1 MNILLT
7 GATGFIGQHISL
19 ALHAAGHKVKAIS
32 RSNGNDFNQMT
43 SKENWLPLLKNIDV
57 VINCVG
63 IIVETRNQKF
73 KTLHSEAPVALFH
86 ACAESKIERVIQISA
101 LGADEHAFT
110 PYQKTKNEADD
121 ALRSLP
127 VNWFVLRP
135 SLVYGRGGQ
144 SMQMFQRLASLPV
157 LSLLDGGEQM
167 LQPVHVSDLTDTV
180 LTCLTSSKTNI
191 TLDIVG
197 AHATT
202 FKEWLQLMRTLK
214 GKRRALVIS
223 IPFNIVI
230 AMAKLGKF
238 IVPLMNPD
246 NLRMLQKG
254 NVSDVKPLSE
264 FIGRMPLDLK
274 TGMSRS

>member
-7 GATGFIGQHISL
+7 GATGFIGRHISN
-19 ALHAAGHKVKAIS
+19 ALDEAGHKVKAIS
-32 RSNGNDFNQMT
+32 RSNGYDFNTMT
-43 SKENWLPLLKNIDV
+43 SRENWLPLLIDIDV

-73 KTLHSEAPVALFH
+73 KTLHCDAPTALFH
-86 ACAESKIERVIQISA
+86 ACAESKTERVIQISA

-121 ALRSLP
+121 VLRSLP

-167 LQPVHVSDLTDTV
+167 LQPVHISDLTDTV
-180 LTCLTSSKTNI
+180 LTCLTTDKTNI

-197 AHATT
+197 AHSTS
-202 FKEWLQLMRTLK
+202 FKEWLQFMRTIK

-223 IPFNIVI
+223 IPFNMVM
-230 AMAKLGKF
+230 AMAKFGKF

-254 NVSDVKPLSE
+254 NVSDVEPLAN

-274 TGMSRS
+274 TGMSKL

>member
-7 GATGFIGQHISL
+7 GASGFIGQHISV
-19 ALHAAGHKVKAIS
+19 ALDEAGHKVKAIT
-32 RSNGNDFNQMT
+32 RSNGYDFNKLT
-43 SKENWLPLLKNIDV
+43 NKDTWLPLLKDIDV

-73 KTLHSEAPVALFH
+73 ETLHSETPTALFH
-86 ACAESKIERVIQISA
+86 ACAESKTKRVIQISA

-110 PYQKTKNEADD
+110 PYQKTKYAADD
-121 ALRSLP
+121 VLRSLSLD
-127 VNWFVLRP
+127 WFVLRP

-144 SMQMFQRLASLPV
+144 SMQMFQRLSSLPV

-167 LQPVHVSDLTDTV
+167 LQPVHINDLTDTV
-180 LTCLTSSKTNI
+180 LTCLTSDKTNI

-197 AHATT
+197 AHATS
-202 FKEWLQLMRTLK
+202 FKEWLQLMRVLK
-214 GKRRALVIS
+214 GKKRAPVIS
-223 IPFNIVI
+223 IPFNII
-230 AMAKLGKF
+230 MFMAKFAKF

-246 NLRMLQKG
+246 NLSMLQKG
-254 NVSDVKPLSE
+254 NVSDVKPLAE

-274 TGMSRS
+274 TGMSKL